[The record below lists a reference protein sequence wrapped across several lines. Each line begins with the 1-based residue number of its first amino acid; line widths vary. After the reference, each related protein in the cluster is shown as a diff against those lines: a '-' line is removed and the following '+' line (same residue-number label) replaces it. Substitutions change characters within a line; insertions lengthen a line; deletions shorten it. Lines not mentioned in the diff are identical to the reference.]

1 MTPNSNRNSLDH
13 SANIHD
19 FANIRRAEP
28 IHQEHFGSLSNTTP
42 THFIAMS
49 CEVQSHDSDE
59 LCENHDEPLGE
70 LEVRVGV
77 FDVHAVSKNDVLK
90 VLNGELVAVED
101 DDRVQRE
108 EAELGFLQS
117 CAQKLVK
124 ENPVVQQEG
133 EMAKKN
139 ARHVLLGTKHLHDV
153 Q

>member
-1 MTPNSNRNSLDH
+1 
-13 SANIHD
+13 
-19 FANIRRAEP
+19 
-28 IHQEHFGSLSNTTP
+28 
-42 THFIAMS
+42 MS

-70 LEVRVGV
+70 LEVRVGM

-101 DDRVQRE
+101 DDRVQRA